1 MRACKTPPLIMSTN
15 AAASKNALTTMDE
28 PTEARKRIS
37 CLLIADAAVNSLS
50 KADERPPNADA
61 KSGEPQDGKQ
71 EKDVVLA
78 HDDAAVFGDR
88 LTPCGPSPLQHLQ
101 CHGIVLPRQRV
112 VSSRQGAT
120 GRAAQPHRR
129 SLVSFQ
135 FFLTPVMVFAV
146 SKHALLVAVDRLP
159 AYSTMSNSSVGRH
172 GRGTHVE
179 KQTSIRSAVL
189 RLSIDRIL
197 LVLTSITSHIMD
209 WLAEVPV
216 RPM

>member
-1 MRACKTPPLIMSTN
+1 MN
-15 AAASKNALTTMDE
+15 A
-28 PTEARKRIS
+28 
-37 CLLIADAAVNSLS
+37 
-50 KADERPPNADA
+50 PPNADA

-88 LTPCGPSPLQHLQ
+88 LTPCGLSPLQHLQ

-135 FFLTPVMVFAV
+135 FSLTPVMVFAV
-146 SKHALLVAVDRLP
+146 GKPSPFFTCCSIRKAASGGRGLLQRVLLSSRKGLGCLLCSCAVDQVRTQPSPDYVVPVETRRPAVGKRTSKLP
-159 AYSTMSNSSVGRH
+159 ATGYDFMLNDADSVGQR
-172 GRGTHVE
+172 
-179 KQTSIRSAVL
+179 SICSWNDL
-189 RLSIDRIL
+189 G
-197 LVLTSITSHIMD
+197 SHQ
-209 WLAEVPV
+209 L
-216 RPM
+216 